1 MNMADLELLEKQ
13 IAQSLPADAILES
26 LKRIERDLN
35 TIIERVNVI
44 EEAAFPPPS
53 NWDDGEDDNMP
64 EFPF

>member
-13 IAQSLPADAILES
+13 IAQSLPADVILES

-35 TIIERVNVI
+35 TIIEKINVI

-53 NWDDGEDDNMP
+53 NWDDKEDDDLS
-64 EFPF
+64 EYPF